1 MEGTREPGK
10 TLEARPVGILAIVLL
25 HIYINHGCFNE
36 RGWVFFKYPI
46 VVKYEFYRE
55 LVSSNI
61 SFERANVINWPI
73 LRLALEAKGAGTHVN
88 FGSLGYYKTLASAL
102 MKRSVFIKRGQF
114 INTPD
119 VT

>member
-55 LVSSNI
+55 PVSSNI

-73 LRLALEAKGAGTHVN
+73 LVLLWKRRALEPMLTSVA
-88 FGSLGYYKTLASAL
+88 LGI
-102 MKRSVFIKRGQF
+102 IKLSRA
-114 INTPD
+114 P
-119 VT
+119 